1 MMKVVCAALL
11 MGLSVT
17 ALAQSPDFVGLT
29 VIASAQPPD
38 EQQTP
43 AQSPPQQ
50 QTNAQATNAAHAN
63 AQVSQQPAAKYTP
76 FHRFELSG
84 GWSHI
89 TGNEGLDGF
98 NAGAFVYLDP
108 RISIG
113 FNYDGVYDTTIL
125 GAFALTNVGLTT
137 TKSHLQ
143 NFMAGPRFYFP
154 GLFKGHGNVRGHILH
169 PFAQAQFGESELWSQ
184 VTAVNVGTVTST
196 DTAFSWLLGAG
207 GDFDFKSRWSARI
220 SVDLLRT
227 HIADAGQSR
236 LRLIMGLACRF

>member
-11 MGLSVT
+11 MGFSVT

-29 VIASAQPPD
+29 VMASAQPPD

-50 QTNAQATNAAHAN
+50 QTNAPPPTPPHATAQAPQ
-63 AQVSQQPAAKYTP
+63 QVASSF

-98 NAGAFVYLDP
+98 NAGAWFYLDP
-108 RISIG
+108 KISIG
-113 FNYDGVYDTTIL
+113 FNYDGVYDTSVL
-125 GAFALTNVGLTT
+125 GAFALTNVGLVTS
-137 TKSHLQ
+137 KAHLQ
-143 NFMAGPRFYFP
+143 NFLAGPRFYFP
-154 GLFKGHGNVRGHILH
+154 GLLKGHGNIRGHIIH
-169 PFAQAQFGESELWSQ
+169 PFVEAQFGESTLWSQ

-196 DTAFSWLLGAG
+196 DTDFTWLLGGG

-220 SVDLLRT
+220 NVDFVRT
-227 HIADAGQSR
+227 HFVEMGQSR